1 LRHLDIVPGSADH
14 DLRGRA
20 NRDSFSGRCVFLTGA
35 SGLLGTELLRLIDG
49 AKVFA
54 LVRREDQARE
64 LAARGIRPVLGDLS
78 RERLGISDRDR
89 HDIVS
94 SVTDII
100 HAAADIR
107 FDLTLAESRA
117 VNLFGVQEMLELA
130 FSCRRLEK
138 FLHVSTVY
146 VNGHRQGVFAEAPVP
161 HGQRFVNYYQQ
172 SKFEAEGLVLE
183 AMRRIPAAIY
193 RLSLVIADSV
203 DGNVSQ
209 YNYFHHL
216 LRWLPGSPLPVI
228 PGDPNVLVD
237 LVPNDW
243 VAAALAHLFTNRFA
257 AGSIRH
263 LCAGPELSIRLAEA
277 MERICRVVESH
288 PSNRSGRRIETPQL
302 VSLGEYNRFL
312 GNCRDAE
319 IAALADLVG
328 HHVRLLAIR
337 QVHLNALATEELK
350 GSGVAPPDPISCL
363 QNTTRFCLDTQ
374 WGRKAPQ
381 SVAAAD

>member
-1 LRHLDIVPGSADH
+1 VPVSADH
-14 DLRGRA
+14 DLRRRA
-20 NRDSFSGRCVFLTGA
+20 NRDLFSGRCVFLTGA

-64 LAARGIRPVLGDLS
+64 LAARGIRPVLGDVS
-78 RERLGISDRDR
+78 RERLGISDRDYQ
-89 HDIVS
+89 DIVS
-94 SVTDII
+94 SATDMI
-100 HAAADIR
+100 HGAADIR

-146 VNGHRQGVFAEAPVP
+146 VNGYRQGVFAEAPVP
-161 HGQRFVNYYQQ
+161 RGQRFVNYYQQ
-172 SKFEAEGLVLE
+172 SKYEAEGLVLD

-203 DGNVSQ
+203 HGNVSQ

-228 PGDPNVLVD
+228 PGDPDVLVD

-243 VAAALAHLFTNRFA
+243 VAAALVHLFTNRFS

-263 LCAGPELSIRLAEA
+263 LCAGPELSISLSEA

-288 PSNRSGRRIETPQL
+288 PSNSSGRRIGIPQL

-312 GNCRDAE
+312 GNCPDRE

-337 QVHLNALATEELK
+337 QVHLNALTVEELM
-350 GSGVAPPDPISCL
+350 GSGVAPPDPRTCL
-363 QNTTRFCLDTQ
+363 ENTTRFCLDTQ
-374 WGRKAPQ
+374 WGRKPPGA
-381 SVAAAD
+381 VAAAD